1 MVRFGHRRAQTA
13 RQGHRPVRM
22 IGAAGVAA
30 ACLVGSAVAALP
42 ASATG
47 TVPTLYA
54 ASSATGSGS
63 CADVLDACSLSTA
76 LGDVGPGG
84 VIDLVTPGTTHYDG
98 NFTVGTTGTSA
109 GAPVTIQ
116 AAPGVT
122 NATLDGQNAGRVLTI
137 DSGVY
142 VDLSGITITG
152 GGGAGGIANNGGT
165 VTVADATIS
174 GNNTGGGSG
183 GGINNTG
190 GTVAVT
196 DSTISGNNT
205 GGGSGGGINNTGGTV
220 AVTDSTIS
228 GNYTGGGGFGGG
240 INNAGGT
247 VAVTDSTISGNN
259 AVGGSGGGIANNGGS
274 VTVTDSTI
282 SGNKAVGGSG
292 GGINNGG
299 GGTVSLAADVLATF
313 GGVPSG
319 GECSGGG
326 FTDLGYNVA
335 DDNTCAF
342 TSSTSIS
349 KSTAEDLGPLQNNG
363 GPTQT
368 IEPTARNP
376 AIGLIPTGTKVTIG
390 SSSLTL
396 CPTTDQRGFAS
407 VPVAHCDAG
416 SVQVASVLDAASS
429 ATGSGSCADVADACT
444 LSTALGDVGP
454 GGVIDLVIAGSSASY
469 YYVGNFTVG
478 TTGTS
483 AGAPVT
489 IQAAPGVTNATLD
502 GQSAGRV
509 LTIDSGVYVDLSGIT
524 ITGGGIDG
532 GIYNSGSVTVTDS
545 TISGNKAGG
554 GSGGGIYNSGSV
566 TVTDSTISGNNA
578 VGGFGGGIYNSGSV
592 TVTDSTISGNKAV
605 GGSGG
610 GIANNTGGTVAVTDS
625 TISGNNAGGGS
636 GGGIYNSGSVT
647 VTDSTISGNN
657 AVGGIGGVRSIGIYN
672 GGGTVSLAADVLATF
687 GGVPSGG
694 ECSGGGFTDLG
705 YNVADDTTC
714 AFTSSTSIRNSM
726 AEDLGPLQNNGG
738 PTQTI
743 EPTAGNPA
751 IGLIPTGTKVTIG
764 SSSLT
769 LCPTTD
775 QRGFASVPVAH
786 CDAGSVQVTA
796 QTISFTGPGS
806 GTYGG
811 TASLSATGGGSENPV
826 VFSVGSSSGAGV
838 CNVSGT
844 NGSTVQFTGVG
855 SCVIDANQAGNP
867 NYLPAAT
874 AAQTIGVGQ
883 AAQSIKFTGPAS
895 GTVGGETTLSATGG
909 TSGNPV
915 VFSVGS
921 SSGAGVCN
929 VSGINGSTVHFSG
942 PGSCV
947 IDANQDG
954 NTDYSAAPQ
963 VTQTVTVHVS
973 SVAGGDHV
981 AVMPS
986 GAGYWVVGPNGIP
999 SAFGSAAF
1007 YGSMGGKPLDAPVV
1021 GMAATPDGH
1030 GYWLVASDG
1039 GVFSFG
1045 DAAFYGSMGGKP
1057 LNAPVVGIAATP
1069 DGHGYWLVASDG
1081 GVFSFGDAAFYG
1093 SMGGKPLNAPVVGIA
1108 ATPDGHGYWLVA
1120 SDGGVFSFGDAAFY
1134 GSMGGK
1140 PLDAPVVGLF
1150 TTGGGTGYNLVN
1162 ADGAPTAFGG

>member
-196 DSTISGNNT
+196 DSTISGNN
-205 GGGSGGGINNTGGTV
+205 
-220 AVTDSTIS
+220 
-228 GNYTGGGGFGGG
+228 
-240 INNAGGT
+240 
-247 VAVTDSTISGNN
+247 
-259 AVGGSGGGIANNGGS
+259 
-274 VTVTDSTI
+274 
-282 SGNKAVGGSG
+282 
-292 GGINNGG
+292 
-299 GGTVSLAADVLATF
+299 
-313 GGVPSG
+313 
-319 GECSGGG
+319 
-326 FTDLGYNVA
+326 
-335 DDNTCAF
+335 
-342 TSSTSIS
+342 
-349 KSTAEDLGPLQNNG
+349 
-363 GPTQT
+363 
-368 IEPTARNP
+368 
-376 AIGLIPTGTKVTIG
+376 
-390 SSSLTL
+390 
-396 CPTTDQRGFAS
+396 
-407 VPVAHCDAG
+407 
-416 SVQVASVLDAASS
+416 
-429 ATGSGSCADVADACT
+429 
-444 LSTALGDVGP
+444 
-454 GGVIDLVIAGSSASY
+454 
-469 YYVGNFTVG
+469 
-478 TTGTS
+478 
-483 AGAPVT
+483 
-489 IQAAPGVTNATLD
+489 
-502 GQSAGRV
+502 
-509 LTIDSGVYVDLSGIT
+509 
-524 ITGGGIDG
+524 
-532 GIYNSGSVTVTDS
+532 
-545 TISGNKAGG
+545 
-554 GSGGGIYNSGSV
+554 
-566 TVTDSTISGNNA
+566 
-578 VGGFGGGIYNSGSV
+578 
-592 TVTDSTISGNKAV
+592 
-605 GGSGG
+605 
-610 GIANNTGGTVAVTDS
+610 
-625 TISGNNAGGGS
+625 AGGGS

-705 YNVADDTTC
+705 YNVADDNTC
-714 AFTSSTSIRNSM
+714 AFTSSTSISKST

-1093 SMGGKPLNAPVVGIA
+1093 SMGGKPL
-1108 ATPDGHGYWLVA
+1108 
-1120 SDGGVFSFGDAAFY
+1120 
-1134 GSMGGK
+1134 
-1140 PLDAPVVGLF
+1140 DAPVVGLF